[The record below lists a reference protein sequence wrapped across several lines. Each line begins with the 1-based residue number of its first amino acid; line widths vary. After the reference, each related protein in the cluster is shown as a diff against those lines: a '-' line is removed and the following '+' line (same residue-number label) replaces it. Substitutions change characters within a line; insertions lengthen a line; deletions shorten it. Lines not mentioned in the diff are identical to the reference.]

1 LRWRVTFDT
10 GETASFSGSMQT
22 PTSISPRQWIISISP
37 ATRVF
42 FKPIIAFSSDWLYPP
57 YQSKDI
63 VKALKMNG
71 LDVTYCE
78 ITSDYGHDAFL
89 IEFDEETILI
99 KHFLEK
105 VMRKGENTT

>member
-1 LRWRVTFDT
+1 
-10 GETASFSGSMQT
+10 
-22 PTSISPRQWIISISP
+22 
-37 ATRVF
+37 
-42 FKPIIAFSSDWLYPP
+42 
-57 YQSKDI
+57 
-63 VKALKMNG
+63 MNG

-105 VMRKGENTT
+105 VMRKTENIS